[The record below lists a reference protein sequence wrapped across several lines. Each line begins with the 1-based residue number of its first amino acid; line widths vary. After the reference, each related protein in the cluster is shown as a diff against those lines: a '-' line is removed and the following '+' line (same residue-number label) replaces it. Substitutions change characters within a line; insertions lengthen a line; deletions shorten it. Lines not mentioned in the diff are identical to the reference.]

1 MSGYF
6 LLFIMKLFQ
15 SCTTEIYRSTEDE
28 YFFSLENNLPA
39 TALLIIFVTKLSSG
53 FLLYLFQ
60 NSSVFI
66 LEWEVVEDEVIN
78 MELDKEELDS
88 DDALE
93 RNENVESF
101 SFCLPPCLSK
111 QLSST
116 SVL

>member
-1 MSGYF
+1 M
-6 LLFIMKLFQ
+6 
-15 SCTTEIYRSTEDE
+15 
-28 YFFSLENNLPA
+28 
-39 TALLIIFVTKLSSG
+39 IFVTKLSSG

-66 LEWEVVEDEVIN
+66 LEWEIADDEIVD
-78 MELDKEELDS
+78 LDLDEEELDS

-101 SFCLPPCLSK
+101 KFCLPPSFSSK
-111 QLSST
+111 